1 MTLVDLKEVID
12 DFKKNES
19 DDDIFEHFF
28 DLCMILGFD
37 ATTTFNFCSF
47 VWHALSHEYED
58 IPNEIKNIIDKKTL
72 DLIEEE
78 TNKWFIKWGIP
89 QTVRKQIN

>member
-1 MTLVDLKEVID
+1 MTLIDLKEVID

-47 VWHALSHEYED
+47 VWHALNYEYED
-58 IPNEIKNIIDKKTL
+58 IPNEIKNIIDKKSL

-78 TNKWFIKWGIP
+78 TKRWFIKWGIP
-89 QTVRKQIN
+89 DSIRKQIN